1 MYYLLQLN
9 TNYLSE
15 DSEEISLPAETLEG
29 ETMLNEPKVIKYI
42 HFKVKTNNAVDPS
55 RFINPKQKKPI
66 VMGYKQNCKHFF
78 DFLN

>member
-1 MYYLLQLN
+1 MYSLLQLN

-29 ETMLNEPKVIKYI
+29 ESMLNEPKVIKYI

-66 VMGYKQNCKHFF
+66 VMGYKQIVNT
-78 DFLN
+78 FLTF